1 MEFQSYKAL
10 KFDSAT
16 LRDLAKALYR
26 REESVTKVRAIISAF
41 LISCLLQA
49 CAGVGIVAS
58 SDPQVKLHDARN
70 LFAFQDR
77 PLPAERLIREAI
89 EICVENVDQ
98 DCLGEAYLAYGYF
111 FRSDAVQS
119 WEKVYRRDGFL
130 DRTVSFDERFEKSKE
145 YLEKAKPLIEKSKA
159 YDVQTNA
166 YLNFGAEYEHQ
177 GKKSEACEMYVKSLV
192 ANKKNLE
199 NNPNAN
205 VTLPKGYS
213 SYADYLAAHQK
224 RAGCFE

>member
-1 MEFQSYKAL
+1 MTKA
-10 KFDSAT
+10 
-16 LRDLAKALYR
+16 
-26 REESVTKVRAIISAF
+26 RAVISAF
-41 LISCLLQA
+41 SISCLLQA

-58 SDPQVKLHDARN
+58 SDPQVKLNDARH
-70 LFAFQDR
+70 LFTFQDR

-89 EICVENVDQ
+89 EICEKNADQ
-98 DCLGEAYLAYGYF
+98 DCLAEAYLAYGYF

-130 DRTVSFDERFEKSKE
+130 DRTVSFDDRFEKSKE
-145 YLEKAKPLIEKSKA
+145 YIEKAKPLIEKSKA

-166 YLNFGAEYEHQ
+166 YLNFGAEYERQ
-177 GKKSEACEMYVKSLV
+177 GKQSEACDMYAKSLV

-199 NNPNAN
+199 TNPKAN
-205 VTLPKGYS
+205 VVLPKGYS
-213 SYADYLAAHQK
+213 TYADYLATHQK